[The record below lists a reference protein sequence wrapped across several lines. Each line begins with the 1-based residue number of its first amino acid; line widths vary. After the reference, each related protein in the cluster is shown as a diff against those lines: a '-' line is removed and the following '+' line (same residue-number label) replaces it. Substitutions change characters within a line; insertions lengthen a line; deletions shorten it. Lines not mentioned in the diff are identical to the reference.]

1 VAARY
6 CAGRRTTEDDNLL
19 TNYPDVAGQWH
30 PTRNGDKKPED
41 FRPGSDVKVWW
52 LCARNHEW
60 EARIKSRTR
69 TNGTGCPYC
78 AKRVSEED
86 NLLSNYPDVAS
97 QWHPTKNG
105 DKKPEA
111 FRPGSGEKVW
121 WLCERNH
128 EWEATIVNKI
138 RPKGSGCPLLC
149 WAEIIK
155 GLLQALFDMKN
166 VDIESAGI
174 ELSSD
179 RLSKNY

>member
-1 VAARY
+1 MPVLSP
-6 CAGRRTTEDDNLL
+6 GDNLL
-19 TNYPDVAGQWH
+19 SNHPDVARQWH
-30 PTRNGDKKPED
+30 PTKNGDKKPED
-41 FRPGSDVKVWW
+41 FRPGS
-52 LCARNHEW
+52 N
-60 EARIKSRTR
+60 
-69 TNGTGCPYC
+69 
-78 AKRVSEED
+78 
-86 NLLSNYPDVAS
+86 
-97 QWHPTKNG
+97 
-105 DKKPEA
+105 
-111 FRPGSGEKVW
+111 EKVW